1 MPSLEQI
8 VEQTARNKDQV
19 NPDYRLYLTS
29 MPASYFPVAILQNGI
44 KLTTEP
50 PRGLKANLKRSFQD
64 ISDEF
69 LDSCVKPQVFHKLTF
84 GLCYFHAI
92 I

>member
-1 MPSLEQI
+1 
-8 VEQTARNKDQV
+8 
-19 NPDYRLYLTS
+19 
-29 MPASYFPVAILQNGI
+29 MPASYFPVSILQNGI

-50 PRGLKANLKRSFQD
+50 PRGLKANLKRSLLD
-64 ISDEF
+64 ISNDF
-69 LDSCVKPQVFHKLTF
+69 LDTAAKPDIYHKLVL